1 MPPPPSAAGTRNRST
16 MEIRAR
22 YVLIGS
28 FTLAVLLGAFT
39 FIYWLQNT
47 VGLGQV
53 TYRVRFTEP
62 VSGLGTGGAVLF
74 NGARVGTISGLELD
88 QQDPRRLTATIAVNA
103 ATPIRADT
111 TVDITHQG
119 LTGAPTIALKGG
131 SANAPQMISQNGRPP
146 ELVAGP
152 GVGRNITES
161 VQQTLNKIDG
171 ILDENAKPL
180 HTAIVGISDFADMLG
195 KNSKRVEGLIGGLE
209 KLTGGGSDQ
218 QAPKV
223 YDLAAAND
231 FATLDKTI
239 GVQMVVPDPTAILL
253 FDTQKILIRT
263 EDGTY
268 SNVKGGQWAD
278 NLPKL
283 MQARVVQSF
292 ENAHQLKEVSKPF
305 EMTEGAYRLELGI
318 RNFQVTQGPTP
329 AAVVEFSARVL
340 DDKSQVTGARIFNI
354 SAPAKTVDASDAV
367 TALNTAFSKAAHELV
382 VWTVETL
389 SAEGGSSP
397 DKEPAPAEKEPA
409 NPR

>member
-1 MPPPPSAAGTRNRST
+1 

-53 TYRVRFTEP
+53 TYRVRFNEP

-74 NGARVGTISGLELD
+74 NGARVGTITGLELD

-103 ATPIRADT
+103 ATPIRSDT

-131 SANAPQMISQNGRPP
+131 SANAPRMISQNGRPP

-180 HTAIVGISDFADMLG
+180 HTAISGISTFADMLG

-218 QAPKV
+218 QTPKV
-223 YDLAAAND
+223 YDLAAATD
-231 FATLDKTI
+231 FAALEKTI

-263 EDGTY
+263 QDGTY

-305 EMTEGAYRLELGI
+305 DTIEGAYRLELGI
-318 RNFQVTQGPTP
+318 RNFQMTQEPTP
-329 AAVVEFSARVL
+329 TAVVEFSARVL
-340 DDKSQVTGARIFNI
+340 DDKGQVTGAHIFNI
-354 SAPAKTVDASDAV
+354 SVPAKTVEASDAV
-367 TALNTAFSKAAHELV
+367 AALNAAFSKAAHELV
-382 VWTVETL
+382 VWTVEQM
-389 SAEGGSSP
+389 ADVGMP
-397 DKEPAPAEKEPA
+397 ADKETAPPGEKEAAP
-409 NPR
+409 PR

>member
-1 MPPPPSAAGTRNRST
+1 

-53 TYRVRFTEP
+53 TYRVRFNEP
-62 VSGLGTGGAVLF
+62 VSGLGTGGGVLF
-74 NGARVGTISGLELD
+74 NGARVGTITGLELD
-88 QQDPRRLTATIAVNA
+88 QQDPKRLTATIAVNA
-103 ATPIRADT
+103 ATPIRSDT

-131 SANAPQMISQNGRPP
+131 SATAPRMISQKGRPP

-161 VQQTLNKIDG
+161 VQQTLDKIDG

-180 HTAIVGISDFADMLG
+180 HTAITGISDFADMLG

-218 QAPKV
+218 QTPKV
-223 YDLAAAND
+223 YDLAAATD
-231 FATLDKTI
+231 FAALDKTI
-239 GVQMVVPDPTAILL
+239 AVQMVVPDPTAILL

-263 EDGTY
+263 QDGTY

-305 EMTEGAYRLELGI
+305 DMTEGAYRLELGI
-318 RNFQVTQGPTP
+318 RNFQIVLEPTP
-329 AAVVEFSARVL
+329 TAVVEFSARVL
-340 DDKSQVTGARIFNI
+340 DGRGQVTGARIFNV
-354 SAPAKTVDASDAV
+354 SVPAKNVEAPDAV
-367 TALNTAFSKAAHELV
+367 AALNTAFSKASHELV
-382 VWTVETL
+382 VWTVDRM
-389 SAEGGSSP
+389 ADAG
-397 DKEPAPAEKEPA
+397 APAEKETAP
-409 NPR
+409 PR